1 MNIFA
6 LDHNPQVAAAML
18 TDVHKVKMVLEAAQM
33 LCSVFEPGI
42 APYKRTHYN
51 HPCTVWARTSR
62 RNFDW
67 LVTHGLAIATEYTKR
82 YGKVHKSQ
90 AVIEWC
96 RDNAALLTFP
106 RSSLTPF
113 AQAMPEQYRQAD
125 GVAAYRAY
133 YDAEKRG

>member
-1 MNIFA
+1 VNIFA
-6 LDHNPQVAAAML
+6 LDHNPQAAAAML

-33 LCSVFEPGI
+33 LCGVFEPGT

-51 HPCTVWARTSR
+51 HPCSVWARTSR

-67 LVTHGLAIATEYTKR
+67 LVAHGLAIASEYTKR

-96 RDNAALLTFP
+96 RDNAHLLTFP

-125 GVAAYRAY
+125 SVAAYRDY
-133 YDAEKRG
+133 YAAEKQH

>member
-1 MNIFA
+1 VNIFA
-6 LDHNPQVAAAML
+6 LDQNPQAAATML

-33 LCSVFEPGI
+33 LCGVFEPGI

-51 HPCTVWARTSR
+51 HPCSVWARTSR

-67 LVTHGLAIATEYTKR
+67 LVAHGLAIAAEYTKR

-96 RDNAALLTFP
+96 RDNAHLLTFP

-113 AQAMPEQYRQAD
+113 AQAMPDQYRQAD
-125 GVAAYRAY
+125 SVAAYRAY
-133 YDAEKRG
+133 YAAEKQH